1 MYAITFSND
10 VWVTWRCKCC
20 LLRMICISSFF
31 YKNDTIIDT
40 ILSSFM
46 VCCNLRLML
55 CCSMI
60 EHHEPINFS
69 NCKSY
74 AINIDQPSPR
84 MVQKNIKPWK
94 ASRSLM
100 QFICTYN
107 LDLCMLMISSKS
119 SHDAVCHEEC
129 FSLSQQALS
138 LVVHVLVG
146 FFNCNIPLSCLLH
159 LHRTSLLSTT
169 CSWCLSF

>member
-1 MYAITFSND
+1 MDYILFNTTQDIVLKLIVSMFLPLSKMFSLSVERDMYAITFSND

-69 NCKSY
+69 NCESY

-94 ASRSLM
+94 ASRSL
-100 QFICTYN
+100 
-107 LDLCMLMISSKS
+107 
-119 SHDAVCHEEC
+119 
-129 FSLSQQALS
+129 
-138 LVVHVLVG
+138 HV
-146 FFNCNIPLSCLLH
+146 I
-159 LHRTSLLSTT
+159 
-169 CSWCLSF
+169 